1 MLKEISRIALMAI
14 KIFIIILIIGMVL
27 PLLLNMILELLPL
40 KNTIDSPHG
49 NSTFV
54 MTLYYSKKN
63 FVYYL
68 KEILLYFFTLH
79 G

>member
-14 KIFIIILIIGMVL
+14 KIFIIILFIGMVL

-54 MTLYYSKKN
+54 MTLYYSKKS